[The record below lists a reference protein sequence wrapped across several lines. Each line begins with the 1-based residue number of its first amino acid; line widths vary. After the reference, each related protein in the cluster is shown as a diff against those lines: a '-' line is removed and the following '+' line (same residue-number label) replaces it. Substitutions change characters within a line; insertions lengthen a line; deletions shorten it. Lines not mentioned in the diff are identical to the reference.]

1 MRAEQGCPPMTGPT
15 DRHNQTRLPD
25 EAVAMRLGSRT
36 KQS

>member
-1 MRAEQGCPPMTGPT
+1 MTGPT